1 MKALQYILLGIMAIV
16 FAAAGCTEEK
26 SGGSPTSITFSPQ
39 TVEVEQWASV
49 QLQYSVTPDGADVL
63 DAEWSSAAPEIASVD
78 DMGTVTG
85 LSMGETVVTLSVGE
99 VSANCKIVVT
109 APSSY
114 IKLSSET
121 LVLRVDESETV
132 TAEVFL
138 EQEEP
143 LVWES
148 ADENVVSVSQ
158 DGEVTGVSLGET
170 VVTASCGKM
179 KAECRVCVLDSPAL
193 GDYYYEDGTYS
204 SELNP
209 EKEPVGMVYYVDDDG
224 RGGYVVSLD
233 EECLPWSSGKRTNA
247 VSYTDGMY
255 NFEQVKDEYP
265 DWETEFPA
273 FAWCASHTGA
283 GLSWFLPALLE
294 LKQFMAGASGLH
306 WVDGSGTIEAGDIA
320 DSMWG
325 EYPMPYAQQTEQD
338 RLEFSDRLVAAGG
351 DPLCA
356 EHYNYWSSQDRP
368 DYGFCVA
375 WGLTLTS
382 GSTDFNDHNQE
393 RSVRAI
399 ARF

>member
-1 MKALQYILLGIMAIV
+1 MKALQYILGTMAIV
-16 FAAAGCTEEK
+16 LAAAGCTEEK

-132 TAEVFL
+132 TAEVFP

-148 ADENVVSVSQ
+148 ADESVAVVTG
-158 DGEVTGVSLGET
+158 DGTVTGVALGET
-170 VVTASCGKM
+170 IVTASCGLM
-179 KAECRVCVLDSPAL
+179 TAECKVSVLESPML

-204 SELNP
+204 RELNP
-209 EKEPVGMVYYVDDDG
+209 EKEPVGMVYYVDEDG
-224 RGGYVVSLD
+224 CGGRIVSLD
-233 EECLPWSSGKRTNA
+233 EAYLQWHVSPGARTNA
-247 VSYTDGMY
+247 ISNTDGMY
-255 NFEQVKDEYP
+255 NLEQVTEEYP
-265 DWETEFPA
+265 GLGTEFPA
-273 FAWCASHTGA
+273 FAWCAYHDGA
-283 GLSWFLPALLE
+283 DLLWYLPAVTE
-294 LKQFMAGASGLH
+294 LKHIMAGASGLH
-306 WVDGSGTIEAGDIA
+306 WVDSGAVDEGEIS

-325 EYPMPYAQQTEQD
+325 DYPMPDGPEEDQA
-338 RLEFSDRLVAAGG
+338 RLDFSDRLVAAGG
-351 DPLCA
+351 DALLTNG
-356 EHYNYWSSQDRP
+356 HLHWSSTDRP
-368 DYGFCVA
+368 EYGYCAA
-375 WGLTLTS
+375 WGLSLSS
-382 GSTDFNDHNQE
+382 GSKDFDQQAIE
-393 RSVRAI
+393 RSVRAV